1 MVGTAVYQVGS
12 KTSSHSK
19 KRKALKSPGQAMA
32 PPADRGASSPA
43 MSPWMWKRGITN
55 RQRSSEVRASDSAM
69 LAAERARLAWVRGTV
84 FGRAVVPEVWRTRAT
99 SSGAGEG
106 PGAGV
111 RGAPLSVRVRSR
123 PSPCRWRA
131 ADAGQGGDL
140 LRVGGGHDDLHAQLL
155 EGEGQLLLAVTGV
168 EGSGGSGGGGGETGG
183 GHAGAVGEDESDTVA
198 GRDTGAA
205 KLAGERVDSRT
216 QVGERGIAAA
226 HTLDGD
232 CLGGAGGEQ
241 LGDRRRR
248 GHASRPPPRGATR
261 CRGRRG
267 GRACAA
273 ALRGC
278 PPGRCRPRGGG

>member
-1 MVGTAVYQVGS
+1 MRGHRLRARGGAGSLEDEGDIFGGGGRAGGGGQGRPALGEGEVEAVALQV
-12 KTSSHSK
+12 
-19 KRKALKSPGQAMA
+19 
-32 PPADRGASSPA
+32 
-43 MSPWMWKRGITN
+43 
-55 RQRSSEVRASDSAM
+55 E
-69 LAAERARLAWVRGTV
+69 AAE
-84 FGRAVVPEVWRTRAT
+84 
-99 SSGAGEG
+99 
-106 PGAGV
+106 
-111 RGAPLSVRVRSR
+111 
-123 PSPCRWRA
+123 
-131 ADAGQGGDL
+131 AGQGGDR
-140 LRVGGGHDDLHAQLL
+140 LRVGRGHHDLHAQLL

-183 GHAGAVGEDESDTVA
+183 GHAGAVGEDEGDTVA

-267 GRACAA
+267 GRACTA

-278 PPGRCRPRGGG
+278 PPGRCHPRGGG